1 MEVEPG
7 TALLRLAAD
16 LVARVAMS
24 KPARRMRLVRRLVF
38 GESNVA
44 IDPEH
49 RALGITGDLRREP
62 REAHIH
68 LFDQRAHRRADIVL
82 VTLPVRFEP
91 RLGIVAGETT
101 QE

>member
-7 TALLRLAAD
+7 TALLGLAAD

-49 RALGITGDLRREP
+49 RALGIAGDLRREP
-62 REAHIH
+62 GEPHIH
-68 LFDQRAHRRADIVL
+68 RFDQLAHRRADIVL
-82 VTLPVRFEP
+82 VTLTVRLEP
-91 RLGIVAGETT
+91 GLGVVAGEAT